1 MWITWMLHPKR
12 ELFDILFGRQPKC
25 ISGCEL
31 LHAAPR
37 KYVETK
43 MPEIRDAEDRR
54 LIVEA
59 AAECMQDEDG
69 ALGAMDTKFLGELIS
84 KIREICQQKL
94 KEHRYFMREGGKMMG
109 CFSATQYDVH
119 GFV

>member
-1 MWITWMLHPKR
+1 MWITWMLHPQR

-25 ISGCEL
+25 ISACEL
-31 LHAAPR
+31 LQHAAPR

-59 AAECMQDEDG
+59 AAECMQDEDR

-109 CFSATQYDVH
+109 CFSAT
-119 GFV
+119 